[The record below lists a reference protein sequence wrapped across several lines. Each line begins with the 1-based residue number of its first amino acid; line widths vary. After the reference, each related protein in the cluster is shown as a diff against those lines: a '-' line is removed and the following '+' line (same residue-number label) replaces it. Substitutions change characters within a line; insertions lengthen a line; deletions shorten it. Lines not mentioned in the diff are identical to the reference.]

1 MLGRYR
7 GPLARATGAPAP
19 VARGGERSEA
29 ITRAQLQPPGAVG
42 DAEGSVAAP
51 AAEVLVVEHVE
62 HLERQVRS
70 LRPPRGQLLPEPH
83 VYVPERKRVP
93 KNEVL
98 LRGERSVLRTS
109 RLIWHSRAEREQP
122 AELDAERHVHD
133 PVPHHGV
140 ALHVWGRVAGVIGRE
155 PEVEAEQVAA
165 DLGALGPGIRESRAP
180 VRRR

>member
-7 GPLARATGAPAP
+7 DPVARATGAGAP

-29 ITRAQLQPPGAVG
+29 ITRAQLQPPGAVC
-42 DAEGSVAAP
+42 DAERSVATP
-51 AAEVLVVEHVE
+51 AAKVLVVEHVE

-70 LRPPRGQLLPEPH
+70 LRPPRGQLLPERH
-83 VYVPERKRVP
+83 VY
-93 KNEVL
+93 
-98 LRGERSVLRTS
+98 
-109 RLIWHSRAEREQP
+109 
-122 AELDAERHVHD
+122 D

-155 PEVEAEQVAA
+155 PEVETEQVAA
-165 DLGALGPGIRESRAP
+165 DLGALGPGIRDSRAP